1 MSDEDY
7 FEITDKEIDM
17 ADVLTYACTIPGTV
31 VCGLVLMAY
40 GITALS
46 PIARK
51 CFDRVSFRLLVYS
64 LLFNVLFGIVYA
76 ATPTHPIAGCD
87 VGAFLVNTTLCFA
100 TFFTTCIAINLQLVL
115 VHGVNGQK
123 LEKYYLL
130 GVIILSLAL
139 NVPTMVLHQFGWNEL
154 SATCW
159 YSNPDDKARLRWIIG
174 TQSFW
179 ISLAATIET
188 ICSSV
193 VLFWMYLFHRD
204 ITALNRASESTVG
217 KHECTKYTKRTTNS
231 NRSAMLTDDPRYKK
245 IILRIVSLLMNY
257 STVILDLNMS
267 INSVTTQLD
276 FRLLVLDLILYGL
289 RTLAY
294 GVLAAG
300 DPVRKLLPR
309 LDLRLIRSI
318 HVFQSFMNAIRE
330 IRGSRQSS
338 TAVHTHITNIAFA
351 SRKPGSL
358 QSESTTQTS
367 EGGKVMELHLRFQD
381 EHGSEGTT
389 TKIVSSGGRVDLE
402 MSRSEEDED
411 EIQKL
416 ARQL

>member
-1 MSDEDY
+1 MNSSFLTPWTGTMSDGHSY
-7 FEITDKEIDM
+7 TITDDEIKI
-17 ADVLTYACTIPGTV
+17 AGVLAYACTIPGTI
-31 VCGLVLMAY
+31 VCGLVLIAY

-64 LLFNVLFGIVYA
+64 LAFNVFFGIAYA
-76 ATPTHPIAGCD
+76 ATPTGPSAGCGI
-87 VGAFLVNTTLCFA
+87 GAFAVNLTLCFA

-115 VHGVNGQK
+115 VHGVNGQR
-123 LEKYYLL
+123 LEKYYVL
-130 GVIILSLAL
+130 GTIILSLAL
-139 NVPTMVLHQFGWNEL
+139 NVPTMALHQFGWNEL

-159 YSNPDDKARLRWIIG
+159 YSNADDKTRLRWIIG

-204 ITALNRASESTVG
+204 ITALNESSESSID
-217 KHECTKYTKRTTNS
+217 KNTKRTTVKS
-231 NRSAMLTDDPRYKK
+231 NRSSLLTEDPRYKK
-245 IILRIVSLLMNY
+245 IILRIALYPIVSLLMNY

-267 INSVTTQLD
+267 IVGVNTQLD
-276 FRLLVLDLILYGL
+276 FRLLVVDLILYGL

-300 DPVRKLLPR
+300 DP
-309 LDLRLIRSI
+309 
-318 HVFQSFMNAIRE
+318 SFINAIRE
-330 IRGSRQSS
+330 IRGSSKGS
-338 TAVHTHITNIAFA
+338 TAARTRTFRNIAFA
-351 SRKPGSL
+351 SRKPGTM
-358 QSESTTQTS
+358 QSQSQSATQTENGS
-367 EGGKVMELHLRFQD
+367 KVMEFDLHHEESRSD
-381 EHGSEGTT
+381 GMMGKIISEGQ
-389 TKIVSSGGRVDLE
+389 VGDLE
-402 MSRSEEDED
+402 MSIARRADDED
-411 EIQKL
+411 EIQKI